1 MKKIILF
8 TAALIA
14 GIGSIAQVSFIDDFE
29 SYTVGDYIGVEA
41 PEWTTW
47 SGATGGTEDVAVG
60 NAQAN
65 SGSNSVYFSSAAS
78 GGGPQDV
85 VLPFGGA
92 YDNGTFMIRM
102 AIYVEA
108 GKNAYFNLQAETTI
122 GSIWALDVDFE
133 ATGNAVVRSG
143 TDGTY
148 CTAPY
153 TQDAWHL
160 FQLDVNLSTNCWDAS
175 LDGASIGT
183 FSNSNNKVASLDLY
197 PILNSGFYIDDIGF
211 SYIPYTLPTLNAAS
225 AGTNMNGTIAGA
237 SVYPTVDI
245 KNLGTTTITSF
256 DVQIDY
262 NGMQYTEP
270 VIGISLP
277 SLGTESVTFTMAP
290 ITLVPGLQA
299 VTTTVS
305 AVNGGGPDDDPAD
318 DVGCGLM
325 IDPVVPAVGK
335 IVIGEEGTGTWCG
348 WCPRGAVAMEDMAN
362 KYDGFWQGIAVHN
375 GDPMVV
381 TDYDAGFGALIS
393 GYPSALVDR
402 GGDIDPTGMEADFLQ
417 RILVDPKATMVT
429 GANFNGTTGILDVS
443 LTTDWLASASGA
455 YKIACVLVE
464 DGVTGTGSGY
474 AQSNYYDGGGSGPLS
489 GGGVADWTTAGSPV
503 PASQMVYDHVARALC
518 PSFAGHAGF
527 PGSMATSDQHIFN
540 FQFTLDPTWDDHNMH
555 IVGLLI
561 DPTGR
566 IDNGSTSNFA
576 DAIANGYV
584 VGDVV
589 CGPTTNINGIS
600 SVTTLEMFPNPA
612 SSNVTLKVG
621 LESMNDV
628 SISILDVAGKLV
640 KTVAYDQ
647 LKGTHFIDIDVSD
660 FVSGMY
666 VVNVQAGEFVTSKS
680 LVLK

>member
-1 MKKIILF
+1 MKKFILF
-8 TAALIA
+8 TAALVLGLGA
-14 GIGSIAQVSFIDDFE
+14 IAQVSFIDDFE
-29 SYTVGDYIGVEA
+29 SYTVGDYIGSSSA
-41 PEWTTW
+41 EWTTW

-65 SGSNSVYFSSAAS
+65 SGANSIYFSSSSS

-148 CTAPY
+148 CTAAY
-153 TQDAWHL
+153 TQEAWHQ
-160 FQLDVNLSTNCWDAS
+160 FQLDVNLSTNCWEAS

-197 PILNSGFYIDDIGF
+197 PILNSGFYIDDVGF
-211 SYIPYTLPTLNAAS
+211 SYMPYTLPTLNAAS

-237 SVYPTVDI
+237 SVYPTVEV

-270 VIGISLP
+270 VIGLSLP

-305 AVNGGGPDDDPAD
+305 AVNGGGPDDDPTD

-335 IVIGEEGTGTWCG
+335 LVIGEEGTGTWCQ

-402 GGDIDPTGMEADFLQ
+402 GTDIDPTAMEADFLQ
-417 RILVDPKATMVT
+417 RILVDPKATMTT
-429 GANFNGTTGILDVS
+429 GANFNATTGVLDVS
-443 LTTDWLASASGA
+443 LTTDWLAAATGA

-474 AQSNYYDGGGSGPLS
+474 AQSNAYAGGGSGPLS
-489 GGGVADWTTAGSPV
+489 GGGIADWTTAGSPV

-527 PGSMATSDQHIFN
+527 PGVIDSADQQVFN
-540 FQFTLDPTWDDHNMH
+540 FQFTLDPSWDDHNMH

-561 DPTGR
+561 DPSGR
-566 IDNGSTSNFA
+566 IDNGSTSNFP
-576 DAIANGYV
+576 DALTNGYV
-584 VGDVV
+584 MGDVV
-589 CGPTTNINGIS
+589 CGATTNINGIS
-600 SVTTLEMFPNPA
+600 SITTLEMFPNPA

-621 LESMNDV
+621 LESLNDV

-640 KTVAYDQ
+640 KSVTYKQ
-647 LKGTHFIDIDVSD
+647 FKGTHFIDIDVSD

-680 LVLK
+680 LILK

>member
-8 TAALIA
+8 TAALVA
-14 GIGSIAQVSFIDDFE
+14 GLGAIAQVSFIDDFE
-29 SYTVGDYIGVEA
+29 SYTVGDYIGSTS
-41 PEWTTW
+41 PDWTTW

-65 SGSNSVYFSSAAS
+65 SGSNSIYFSSTAS
-78 GGGPQDV
+78 VGGPQDV

-102 AIYVEA
+102 AIYVES

-148 CTAPY
+148 CTAAY
-153 TQDAWHL
+153 TQEAWHQ
-160 FQLDVNLSTNCWDAS
+160 FQLDVNLSTNCWEAS
-175 LDGASIGT
+175 LDGISIGT

-197 PILNSGFYIDDIGF
+197 PILNSGFYIDDVGF
-211 SYIPYTLPTLNAAS
+211 SYMPYTLPTLNAAS

-237 SVYPTVDI
+237 SVYPTVEI

-270 VIGISLP
+270 VIGLSLP

-305 AVNGGGPDDDPAD
+305 AVNGGGPDDDPTD

-335 IVIGEEGTGTWCG
+335 LVIGEEGTGTWCQ

-402 GGDIDPTGMEADFLQ
+402 GTDIDPTAMEADFLQ
-417 RILVDPKATMVT
+417 RILIDPKATMTT
-429 GANFNGTTGILDVS
+429 GANFNATTGVLDVS
-443 LTTDWLASASGA
+443 LTTDWLTAATGA

-474 AQSNYYDGGGSGPLS
+474 AQSNAYAGGGSGPLS
-489 GGGVADWTTAGSPV
+489 GGGIADWTTAGSPV

-527 PGSMATSDQHIFN
+527 PGSMAASDQHVFN
-540 FQFTLDPTWDDHNMH
+540 FQFTLDPSWDDHNMH

-561 DPTGR
+561 DPSGR
-566 IDNGSTSNFA
+566 IDNGSTSNVA
-576 DAIANGYV
+576 EAITNGYV
-584 VGDVV
+584 LGDVV
-589 CGPTTNINGIS
+589 CGATTNINGVS
-600 SVTTLEMFPNPA
+600 SLTTLEMFPNPA
-612 SSNVTLKVG
+612 SSNVTLKIG
-621 LESMNDV
+621 LESLNDV

-640 KTVAYDQ
+640 KTVVYNQ